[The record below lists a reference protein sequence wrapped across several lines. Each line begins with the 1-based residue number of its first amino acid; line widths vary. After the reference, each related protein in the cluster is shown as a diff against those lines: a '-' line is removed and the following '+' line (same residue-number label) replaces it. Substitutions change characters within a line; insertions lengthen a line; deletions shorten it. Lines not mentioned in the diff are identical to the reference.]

1 MIKQNYSLIKI
12 NMKKSILLVIIVL
25 TTMISYAQSDLEKD
39 AAFDQ
44 NTSNVTYKIFP
55 TKNMWNFIKL
65 NTKTGQM
72 WQVQFDVNG
81 KDRFQTDLNIL
92 PLVIKEKQV
101 DNRFTLYPTQN
112 TWTFILLDQ
121 IDGNTWQ
128 VQWAIKSKDRMVI
141 PIK

>member
-1 MIKQNYSLIKI
+1 
-12 NMKKSILLVIIVL
+12 MKKSILLVIIVL